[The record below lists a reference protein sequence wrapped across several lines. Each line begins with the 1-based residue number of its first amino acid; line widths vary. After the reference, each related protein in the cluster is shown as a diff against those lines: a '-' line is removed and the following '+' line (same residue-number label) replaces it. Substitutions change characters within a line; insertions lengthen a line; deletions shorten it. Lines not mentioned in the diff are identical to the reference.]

1 MEIRERIESCLN
13 DLDARRRRMA
23 EFESRVRTL
32 METLKKDAGS
42 PSTVRE
48 ILEVL
53 ASALENYNE
62 IDGSCRS
69 MISALSEIGRNQEQ
83 IEDGRRKIIG
93 GVEKI
98 LGHLTQMETLARQ
111 SMVEPEAPEAGA
123 APAEGPRPK
132 KILLIRLR
140 PQTATAGES
149 DDDAAP
155 PQPSETSTRDVEIT
169 TGTES
174 SRSERDPI
182 EDLVS
187 ADDDQDATIH

>member
-23 EFESRVRTL
+23 EFESRVRAL
-32 METLKKDAGS
+32 METLKTDAGS

-62 IDGSCRS
+62 IDGSCRA
-69 MISALSEIGRNQEQ
+69 MISALTEIGLNQER

-98 LGHLTQMETLARQ
+98 LGHLSQMETLANQ
-111 SMVEPEAPEAGA
+111 SMVETKAAA
-123 APAEGPRPK
+123 APAEGSRPK

-140 PQTATAGES
+140 PQAGEAEGGEAVS
-149 DDDAAP
+149 PSSKAA
-155 PQPSETSTRDVEIT
+155 SREVEI
-169 TGTES
+169 S
-174 SRSERDPI
+174 SRPDSSRGERDPV
-182 EDLVS
+182 EDLLN